1 MKSKKSI
8 RQTSPNND
16 HLSRLTKN
24 AIDHNEAVVVKTII
38 DTIAAFGRDG
48 INPITEILNHSND
61 ESVKLHA
68 LDAVKVISSLMLI
81 PER

>member
-8 RQTSPNND
+8 RKTSPNND

-24 AIDHNEAVVVKTII
+24 AIDHNEEVVVKTII

-48 INPITEILNHSND
+48 INPIIEILNHSND
-61 ESVKLHA
+61 ESVKLHGREVIRQIKS
-68 LDAVKVISSLMLI
+68 LDH
-81 PER
+81 